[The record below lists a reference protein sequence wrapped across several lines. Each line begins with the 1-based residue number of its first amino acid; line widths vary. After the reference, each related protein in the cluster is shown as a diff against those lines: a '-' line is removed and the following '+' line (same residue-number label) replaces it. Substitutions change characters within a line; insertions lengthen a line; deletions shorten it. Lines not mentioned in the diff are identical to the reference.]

1 MAVFQYKGFDR
12 KGKAVSGIKDADNV
26 RTLRAAL
33 KREGVLPTE
42 VHQTDGPGRPQGAAR
57 KGSGKGSG
65 STSGKAAATASA
77 IAGGVLTGLLAAISP
92 VAFARY
98 LTENADASRQT
109 VAILTRQLG
118 TLLRAGVQLS
128 ESLAALIDQAERPG
142 LKRVL
147 ADVKTQVN
155 EGVPLS
161 TAMARHPRFFEDLYV
176 HMIAAGEA
184 SGSLDAVLFRLAEF
198 MDAQNR
204 LRGKV
209 VSALFY
215 PAIMTVL
222 AGGILTLLMTTVVP
236 KVTAMYEDS
245 GQSLPIY
252 TQAMILISKILGNY
266 WWAVILVGLLVAYGF
281 RRWRATEKGRERWD
295 RLVLRLWVFGP
306 LARMVAVSRFAKTLA
321 TMLAAGVPLLRALE
335 IVKNVLGNTVLTK
348 VVEEARESIREGESI
363 AQPLKRSGEFPA
375 IVCHMIAVG
384 ERSGQLEPMLE
395 NVAAAYDIE
404 VDLKIARL
412 TSLME
417 PLMILVMGGS
427 VGFVV
432 FSILVPIMEMN
443 NFAQ

>member
-12 KGKAVSGIKDADNV
+12 KGKAVSGVKDADNV
-26 RTLRAAL
+26 RALRAAL
-33 KREGVLPTE
+33 KREGVLPAE
-42 VHQTDGPGRPQGAAR
+42 IKQTDGPRKVPGAT
-57 KGSGKGSG
+57 GGE
-65 STSGKAAATASA
+65 
-77 IAGGVLTGLLAAISP
+77 IAGNVLTGALALLSP
-92 VAFARY
+92 LAVARY
-98 LTENADASRQT
+98 LSERSDASRQLI
-109 VAILTRQLG
+109 AILTRQLG
-118 TLLRAGVQLS
+118 TLLRAGVQLA
-128 ESLAALIDQAERPG
+128 EALTALIEQADRPG

-161 TAMARHPRFFEDLYV
+161 TAMGRHPRFFEDLYV

-222 AGGILTLLMTTVVP
+222 AGGILTMLMTTVVP

-245 GQSLPIY
+245 GAALPIY
-252 TQAMILISKILGNY
+252 TQLMILISKILGGY
-266 WWAVILVGLLVAYGF
+266 WWAVLIVVALCAIGF
-281 RRWRATEKGRERWD
+281 RRWQATPKGRERWD

-321 TMLAAGVPLLRALE
+321 TMLAAGVPLLRAME

-348 VVEEARESIREGESI
+348 VIEEARESIREGESI
-363 AQPLKRSGEFPA
+363 AQPLKRSNEFPV

-384 ERSGQLEPMLE
+384 ERSGQLEQMLE
-395 NVAAAYDIE
+395 QRHFAI
-404 VDLKIARL
+404 VDVLENGHQAC
-412 TSLME
+412 
-417 PLMILVMGGS
+417 PVPAGVGG
-427 VGFVV
+427 
-432 FSILVPIMEMN
+432 FSAGTLSPVSID
-443 NFAQ
+443 